1 MNAIAKV
8 MLKRLSRAARPYLRS
23 SGLLQVSGV
32 YNRSAMVWE
41 PGAESVVVL
50 APHMDDEVIGC
61 GGSIALHVE
70 RGANVCVV
78 FMTDGRGGSSDVTVL
93 HGDERTRRER
103 ELIETRKS
111 EAQAALRVL
120 GVNDMVCIDAPDG
133 ALGDCNWAASKL
145 REVLEQRKP
154 QLVYLP
160 FYLEEHPD
168 HRATS
173 RVLLDAVRGTNLN
186 FQCIGYEV
194 WTPLFPNC
202 LVRIDRT
209 VETKKTALSCYHSQ
223 LAEMD
228 YLHASIGLNAHRS
241 AGLLNARHGYAEAF
255 HVLSLADYSS
265 QFAEFS
271 RSE

>member
-41 PGAESVVVL
+41 PGNETVVVL

-61 GGSIALHVE
+61 GGSLALHVQ
-70 RGANVCVV
+70 RGAKVCVV
-78 FMTDGRGGSSDVTVL
+78 FMTDGRGGSSDISVL
-93 HGDERTRRER
+93 QGDERARRER
-103 ELIETRKS
+103 ELIEIRKA
-111 EAQAALRVL
+111 EAREALKQL
-120 GVNDMVCIDAPDG
+120 GITDMVCLDAPDG
-133 ALGDCNWAASKL
+133 ALGTCSWVAAKL
-145 REVLEQRKP
+145 REVLDSRQPE
-154 QLVYLP
+154 LLYLP

-173 RVLLDAVRGTNLN
+173 RVLMDAAEGSAWN
-186 FQCIGYEV
+186 FQCLGYEV

-202 LVRIDRT
+202 LVRIDQT
-209 VETKKTALSCYHSQ
+209 IEIKKAALACYRSQ
-223 LAEMD
+223 LAQAD

-241 AGLLNARHGYAEAF
+241 AGLLDARNGYAEAF
-255 HVLSLADYSS
+255 HSLALTDYRE
-265 QFAEFS
+265 QFAQFC
-271 RSE
+271 RSV